1 MVKEGKA
8 AKRCK
13 FRKPDGTFKVLKQK
27 KKNNRSR
34 LDVRLQ
40 MFAWII
46 QKKKQ
51 GTQHRSY

>member
-51 GTQHRSY
+51 GTQHRSH